1 VFERD
6 AAGFG
11 DKGRSQMSKVYA
23 GLLVVSALIAMAAI
37 GTLGLVAVTD
47 VGYVAYQLL
56 KPGKYPWPRRSQNKE
71 TPALSPGISGRT
83 NGLASRH
90 RYRAELSTP

>member
-1 VFERD
+1 MQPSLQSACPVCGSVFERD

-37 GTLGLVAVTD
+37 GTLSFVAVTD
-47 VGYVAYQLL
+47 VGYLAYRLL
-56 KPGKYPWPRRSQNKE
+56 KPGKYP
-71 TPALSPGISGRT
+71 
-83 NGLASRH
+83 
-90 RYRAELSTP
+90 

>member
-37 GTLGLVAVTD
+37 GTLSFVAVTD
-47 VGYVAYQLL
+47 VGYLAYRLL
-56 KPGKYPWPRRSQNKE
+56 KPGKYP
-71 TPALSPGISGRT
+71 
-83 NGLASRH
+83 
-90 RYRAELSTP
+90 